1 MAIRTGIVHD
11 PGIRRFY
18 LPNDLLHH
26 LFHHLLYGILA
37 MRKLIWLM
45 LSSCVVAGVGVSTAP
60 VAGAAPVTAPYV
72 TSRSTQDQVF
82 VSGQIGVDPAADGV
96 APDFEQQMQVALQRL
111 EAALEAACSSPAEVL
126 RTTVYLADPANMAVM
141 NRQYRAFFESRGAPL
156 PARSLVP
163 GLDFGNAI
171 AVEIDAV
178 AARTNCQPA
187 VRTAY
192 VSITVRGDDDGADR
206 QVAGRFRYPL
216 AADKPVPAV
225 LILHGSAGIDS
236 RGDVHADALNELGIA
251 TLELDLWA
259 ARGWLA
265 ERRGRPAGVPETLPD
280 AFAALDYLAAMPE
293 VDAARIGISG
303 FSWGGAMT
311 VLSATREN
319 QQRYGTSAHRFA
331 AHGAFYPVCWAYDR
345 VPGYELASLGEA
357 PMLILTGDQDDY
369 DTPTSC
375 LELAARY
382 PAGNIDVVVYP
393 DAHHGFNAVG
403 LDTVISD
410 PFSHQGRGGEVR
422 FKANPA
428 ARAAAVARLNAF
440 FATHLKP

>member
-1 MAIRTGIVHD
+1 
-11 PGIRRFY
+11 
-18 LPNDLLHH
+18 
-26 LFHHLLYGILA
+26 
-37 MRKLIWLM
+37 MRKLIWL
-45 LSSCVVAGVGVSTAP
+45 LLPACALVGTGASMAP
-60 VAGAAPVTAPYV
+60 VAAAAAAATTPYV
-72 TSRSTQDQVF
+72 TSRSTQELVF
-82 VSGQIGVDPAADGV
+82 VSGQIGVDPAAGAV
-96 APDFEQQMQVALQRL
+96 AADFEQQMQVALQRL
-111 EAALEAACSSPAEVL
+111 EAALEAACSTPADVL
-126 RTTVYLADPANMAVM
+126 RTTVYLVDPANMGAM
-141 NRQYRAFFESRGAPL
+141 NRQYRTFFESRGAPL

-178 AARTNCQPA
+178 AVRSACQPA
-187 VRTAY
+187 VRAAY
-192 VSITVRGDDDGADR
+192 VSIAVRDDGADR
-206 QVAGRFRYPL
+206 QVAGRLRYPA

-236 RGDVHADALNELGIA
+236 RGDVHADALNGLGIA

-265 ERRGRPAGVPETLPD
+265 ERRGRPAGVSETLPD

-293 VDAARIGISG
+293 VDATRIGISG

-311 VLSATREN
+311 VLSATRAN
-319 QQRYGTSAHRFA
+319 QQRYATGEHRFA

-345 VPGYELASLGEA
+345 VPGYELESLGEA
-357 PMLILTGDQDDY
+357 PLLILTGDQDDY

-382 PAGNIDVVVYP
+382 PAGKIEVVVYP
-393 DAHHGFNAVG
+393 DAHHGFNAMG
-403 LDTVISD
+403 LDSVISD
-410 PFSHQGRGGEVR
+410 PFSHQGAGGEVR
-422 FKANPA
+422 FRSNPA

-440 FATHLKP
+440 FATHLQP